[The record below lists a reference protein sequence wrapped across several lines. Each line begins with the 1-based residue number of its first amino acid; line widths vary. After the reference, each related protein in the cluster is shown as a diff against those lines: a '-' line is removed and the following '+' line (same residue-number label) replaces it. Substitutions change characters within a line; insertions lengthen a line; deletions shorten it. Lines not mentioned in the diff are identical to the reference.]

1 MKSEIKSKQ
10 NKRLFGILITTTS
23 LLLIPLIAMVFTN
36 EVKWTA
42 FDFIIGA
49 ILLWGLS
56 FSIEFTL
63 RIVKTKKHKLMALL
77 VIIFFFL
84 LIWIELAVGIFGT
97 PFAGN

>member
-56 FSIEFTL
+56 FSIELTL

-77 VIIFFFL
+77 IIIFFFL